1 MPDDLDGAKQDLR
14 RFIDYPEDA
23 SSIEEPIAMILD
35 AGDEEGLGLLSQVLE
50 LDPDAS
56 HLARLWEIAESGE
69 STDNARRAAMQAV
82 NIVLVGSRMALD
94 EPDQYDPIL
103 SAGDLEAQA
112 QRSMK
117 LFGQEELPGELRLL
131 ALESAGISSSSKD
144 VVVAGEAAYAH
155 DDSNWVAAGLFVLR
169 NTQPERARELVY
181 QALDND
187 DFVVRSEAITGL
199 AELGEEE
206 DLKRLTDFVYDGSV
220 YETSAA
226 LWALVEVPKQE
237 ASDILA
243 EAARWL
249 DGEVKEEA
257 RAANLEWTDRWG
269 YLYEKEEEEW
279 AASDEGPEGKLD
291 KYLSTDDFG
300 EEDWGDD
307 GGD

>member
-14 RFIDYPEDA
+14 RFLDYPDDA
-23 SSIEEPIAMILD
+23 SEIEEPIVMILE
-35 AGDEEGLGLLSQVLE
+35 AGDEEGLGLFSQVLE
-50 LDPDAS
+50 LDPNAS
-56 HLARLWEIAESGE
+56 HIEKLWEIAESGE

-103 SAGDLEAQA
+103 SADDLEAQA

-117 LFGQEELPGELRLL
+117 LYQQEELPDELRLV
-131 ALESAGISSSSKD
+131 ALESAGISSSGKAIIE
-144 VVVAGEAAYAH
+144 AGKTAYAH
-155 DDSNWVAAGLFVLR
+155 SDSNWIASGLFVLR

-181 QALDND
+181 EALEHE

-226 LWALVEVPKQE
+226 LWALVDVPKQE

-243 EAARWL
+243 EAARWVA
-249 DGEVKEEA
+249 GEVKEEA
-257 RAANLEWTDRWG
+257 RAANLEWSERWG
-269 YLYEKEEEEW
+269 YLFEKEEEAW
-279 AASDEGPEGKLD
+279 TAGDEGPEGKLD